1 MDYRP
6 SRTRTQSRP
15 SYVIPDSDEDEK
27 VTKGRNKKVTS
38 NGDSHRR
45 VPRDETRD
53 ADTSRNQRSMRSG
66 GDSLSSVG
74 STGKV
79 KNRHSLEDDE
89 TVMDSH
95 RSERK
100 RKQREKSP
108 PPVVPSSRKTT
119 REAETDKKYQF
130 RDRDRHQRTQ
140 LNVSHLGGDGQSY
153 VLASESESESSQDG
167 HVVTNV
173 EDDQIEELEDE
184 NENGEL
190 QGVDEEGQ
198 DEQEEDDDDEDGEE
212 EEDEDEFPTKKYS
225 FRDRSMH
232 RRETLNVTH
241 LGGDGQSYL
250 KKGSKPHSIANIN
263 SPYTTPRLY
272 TGGKIPVH
280 NRNERRPHPTYKRV
294 HHSTRNHFDSSS
306 ESSSDSSRGR
316 DRKRYRGHR
325 EGNPNDEELHF
336 REHEQ
341 DRLRAEMAS
350 IVPLSLG
357 QSGTNAI
364 NGLGGSVKDKVSK
377 RDISRADV
385 TPIAVDSSIGFS
397 SVGGLDNHVRALK
410 EMVVLPLLYPD
421 VFQRFETQPPRGVL
435 FVGPPGTGKTLTA
448 RALANS
454 LSTAGGPT
462 SGSIGGRKVSFFM
475 RKGADCLSKWVG
487 EGERQLRLLFEQ
499 VRSLIPLH

>member
-1 MDYRP
+1 LEYRP

-27 VTKGRNKKVTS
+27 RLKRRDKKVS
-38 NGDSHRR
+38 DQNHQRH
-45 VPRDETRD
+45 PRNEARDDVSTNTRN
-53 ADTSRNQRSMRSG
+53 TRNSG
-66 GDSLSSVG
+66 GRDSLLSVG
-74 STGKV
+74 STGKL
-79 KNRHSLEDDE
+79 KNCHPHEDDE
-89 TVMDSH
+89 IVDSH
-95 RSERK
+95 RSEK
-100 RKQREKSP
+100 KLKQRSKSP
-108 PPVVPSSRKTT
+108 PPPDPPSPRK
-119 REAETDKKYQF
+119 F
-130 RDRDRHQRTQ
+130 RNRDLHQRTQ
-140 LNVSHLGGDGQSY
+140 LNVSHLGGNGKSY
-153 VLASESESESSQDG
+153 NTVSESESEESDALAT
-167 HVVTNV
+167 TNV
-173 EDDQIEELEDE
+173 EDDQIEDE
-184 NENGEL
+184 NGDVQEQEGEEN
-190 QGVDEEGQ
+190 DEE
-198 DEQEEDDDDEDGEE
+198 EEEEEE

-225 FRDRSMH
+225 FRDRTMH

-250 KKGSKPHSIANIN
+250 KKGSKPHSMSTLP

-272 TGGKIPVH
+272 TGGKIPVN
-280 NRNERRPHPTYKRV
+280 NRNERRPHPSYKRV
-294 HHSTRNHFDSSS
+294 RHATRNHFDSSS

-316 DRKRYRGHR
+316 DRKRYRGHH
-325 EGNPNDEELHF
+325 EGNSHDEESHF

-357 QSGTNAI
+357 QSGTNAM

-385 TPIAVDSSIGFS
+385 TPIAIDSSIGFS

-454 LSTAGGPT
+454 LSTAGGPA

-499 VRSLIPLH
+499 VRLPIN